1 MSEKLGSP
9 LDIDRFRGKH
19 RNRVYRVGIELE
31 GGWTKLPLGV
41 RALQH
46 DGSIGQGAPLVC
58 PSGDSLTVGE
68 LPSSPL
74 TLEEWS
80 KWLKKHYPQV
90 VNHTCGMHVH
100 LSFRTALTYSRL
112 MCPEYP
118 GTVINEITKWAKKE
132 ALPKEHCIWSR
143 LKGKSVYCQHV
154 YSADEQVRTTTK
166 DHNRERAGHRYTVI
180 NYCWARVSTLECRLL
195 PMMDNV
201 DRAERLIQE
210 YIDITNAFLMATGKR
225 EQSARIDVEVDNEER
240 REERRIFA

>member
-1 MSEKLGSP
+1 MSEKLGAP
-9 LDIDRFRGKH
+9 LNIDRFRGSRI

-31 GGWTKLPLGV
+31 GGWTKLPSGV

-46 DGSIGQGAPLVC
+46 DGSIQGLLD
-58 PSGDSLTVGE
+58 PSGNPLHVGE

-74 TLEEWS
+74 TLEEWG
-80 KWLKKHYPQV
+80 KWLRKHYPQI
-90 VNHTCGMHVH
+90 VNQSCGMHVH

-118 GTVINEITKWAKKE
+118 GTIVNEITRWAKHE
-132 ALPKEHCIWSR
+132 NLPKDHTIWSR

-154 YSADEQVRTTTK
+154 YSADEQVRNTSK

-195 PMMDNV
+195 PMMDTAE
-201 DRAERLIQE
+201 RAERLVQE

-225 EQSARIDVEVDNEER
+225 EQASKIDIDVDAEER